1 MWNIVWMFNAVL
13 LFLGGNEQGN
23 GFAASTGPA
32 APAVSAPSHTSTS
45 SDKYAALAEL
55 DSVFSST
62 ATTSNAYTSTSN
74 VSR

>member
-1 MWNIVWMFNAVL
+1 MFNVVL
-13 LFLGGNEQGN
+13 FSSGGNEQGN
-23 GFAASTGPA
+23 GFAASTV
-32 APAVSAPSHTSTS
+32 PAVSAPSQTSTS

-74 VSR
+74 VSRYSFLIKV